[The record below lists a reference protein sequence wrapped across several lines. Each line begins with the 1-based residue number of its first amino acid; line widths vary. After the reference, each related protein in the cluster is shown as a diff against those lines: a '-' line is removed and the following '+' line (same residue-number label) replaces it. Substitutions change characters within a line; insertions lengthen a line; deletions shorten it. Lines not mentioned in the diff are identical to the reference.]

1 MQLYAKDFNFNGHNA
16 SDFNFILCS
25 FGTDGISEAQDTGFN
40 LELITT
46 TIPSNNR
53 NMLSGI
59 NYSDAYVFTV
69 TMIYNECNG
78 SNTDKSYFSY
88 TEVREVEN
96 WLSVSK
102 YTKFTIDDLDF
113 SNIYFN
119 VIPTN
124 IQRHKHNGN
133 VIGWTVEFTC
143 DSPFAWEV
151 EEKSVSVSGTIN
163 LVLDNTSD
171 DATTKYIFPAIHYS
185 PTSNGTFSIVNKS
198 DNNYTM
204 QIDNMR
210 QNDDLYITDVG
221 VITTASNLN
230 VYNDFN
236 KHFLRLIHGS
246 NSLSIKGNGTIVFT
260 MIYPRKVGM

>member
-25 FGTDGISEAQDTGFN
+25 FGTDGVSEAQDTGFN

-88 TEVREVEN
+88 AEVREVEN

-246 NSLSIKGNGTIVFT
+246 NSLSIKGNGIIVFI